1 MNTKLSK
8 NQISE
13 IVNVAAKAGYDI
25 TAGDV
30 KRVLN
35 AQQSLWQEPCD
46 CYDRHGQIRH
56 NNGGNYHATLELYV
70 GSGYAVVYSSDTS
83 ETFPMDGSLYITAR
97 DNGEWDEYYAQY
109 ECEYDNA
116 PTDYIVVL
124 NRRRDQVL
132 GLVKL

>member
-1 MNTKLSK
+1 MNKLSK
-8 NQISE
+8 NQVSE
-13 IVNVAAKAGYDI
+13 IVNIAAKAGYSI
-25 TAGDV
+25 TKSDV
-30 KRVLN
+30 CRVLDT
-35 AQQSLWQEPCD
+35 QYESLWQEPCD
-46 CYDRHGQIRH
+46 CYEKYGQIRH

-83 ETFPMDGSLYITAR
+83 EQFPMDGSLFITAK
-97 DNGEWDEYYAQY
+97 DNGWDEYYAQY

-116 PTDYIVVL
+116 PANYIVVL